1 MEYRQHHPH
10 QQRCLLGRFAGPGIT
25 NIGIRMTTPVVRSIL
40 ISGCSSG
47 IGLACAE
54 GLQQRGYRVFASAR
68 KAADVEQLRAKGLD
82 ALRLDLDDS
91 SSITDA
97 VQYVLS
103 RTGGTLDALFN
114 NGGYGQP
121 GAVEDVPSEALRANF
136 QTNLFGPHELTRQ
149 IIPVMRKQGYGRI
162 VQNSS
167 VLGLVAM
174 PYRGAYT
181 ATKFA
186 IEGLSDTLRL
196 ELNGTG
202 IHVCLIEP
210 GPIRSHF
217 RANSFAKYQQYIDK
231 ENSPH
236 RQIYEGMERRLT
248 KVGPAQP
255 YTLGPE
261 AVLEKLIHALES
273 PRPRQRYPVT
283 VPTQFLGTLKRWVSG
298 NTLDQI
304 LLYFSRR
311 ENR

>member
-1 MEYRQHHPH
+1 MQMNTP
-10 QQRCLLGRFAGPGIT
+10 T
-25 NIGIRMTTPVVRSIL
+25 NRSIL
-40 ISGCSSG
+40 ITGCSSG
-47 IGLACAE
+47 IGLECAK

-68 KAADVEQLRAKGLD
+68 DSADVEQLRSTGLD
-82 ALRLDLDDS
+82 AVQLDLDDS
-91 SSITDA
+91 TSITAA
-97 VQYVLS
+97 VQIVLG
-103 RTGGTLDALFN
+103 RTGGTLYALFN

-121 GAVEDVPSEALRANF
+121 GAVEDVPTEALRANF
-136 QTNLFGPHELTRQ
+136 QTNVFGPHELTRQ

-174 PYRGAYT
+174 PYRGAYN

-196 ELNGTG
+196 ELTGTG

-210 GPIRSHF
+210 GPIRSCF

-231 ENSPH
+231 EHSPH
-236 RQIYEGMERRLT
+236 RVIYEGMERRLT
-248 KVGPAQP
+248 KPGPAQP

-273 PRPRQRYPVT
+273 PHPRQRYPVT
-283 VPTQFLGTLKRWVSG
+283 VPTHFLGILKRVVSG
-298 NTLDQI
+298 KTLDRI